1 MWILDLELEL
11 GGVETTAYDAAR
23 PELMPASSLICRIVS
38 HAELGSKYSFC
49 YLFTLKQTELSN
61 PSNM

>member
-38 HAELGSKYSFC
+38 HAELGSKYSDC
-49 YLFTLKQTELSN
+49 D
-61 PSNM
+61 